1 MESRKNLLSKIKNK
15 IFIKP
20 INISKKISALGFPS
34 DFFSGFNDQA
44 K

>member
-1 MESRKNLLSKIKNK
+1 MESRKNLLSRIKNK
-15 IFIKP
+15 ILIKP

-34 DFFSGFNDQA
+34 DFFSGFNDEA